1 VGVAHAEVVI
11 GIGAREV
18 PLGTVG
24 HDDRCHLGLVEDLAL
39 LQRAA
44 RRLGWSVRLC
54 HASPEL
60 AELLDLAG
68 LGDII
73 PTEDPPHG
81 HGPSAQRPHTP
92 RTPGSGR

>member
-1 VGVAHAEVVI
+1 MAHAEVVVEI
-11 GIGAREV
+11 GTRVV

-24 HDDRCHLGLVEDLAL
+24 HDDRCHLGLVDDLAL

-60 AELLDLAG
+60 AELLDLVG
-68 LGDII
+68 L
-73 PTEDPPHG
+73 TEVLPHD
-81 HGPSAQRPHTP
+81 GPS
-92 RTPGSGR
+92 